1 MSTTPLT
8 IAVAKGY
15 LWEESKKV
23 FNSLGFEF
31 DTDLDKSRQLYTT
44 DKSGKYRILLVRPW
58 DVPTYVEEG
67 AADLGIVGKDVLIEV
82 NATVT
87 ELSDLKF
94 GACSLVLA
102 GPEKIDPSKIPQNTR
117 VATKFWNST
126 IQHFH
131 KKGLNIHPIKLYGAI
146 ELAPF
151 TGISDYICDLSVT
164 GNTLKAHDLHIID
177 TIYTSTA
184 RLIANPATF
193 STKYDKISA
202 FNTALKQAI
211 S

>member
-1 MSTTPLT
+1 MSEAKLT

-15 LWEESKKV
+15 LWDEAKKV
-23 FNSLGFEF
+23 FSSLGIEF
-31 DTDLDKSRQLYTT
+31 DTDLDQSRQLYT
-44 DKSGKYRILLVRPW
+44 DDSSGKYRVLLVRPW

-67 AADLGIVGKDVLIEV
+67 GADLGIVGKDVLLEL
-82 NATVT
+82 NPNVT

-102 GPEKIDPSKIPQNTR
+102 GPEKIEPNKIRQNQK

-126 IQHFH
+126 IRYFH
-131 KKGLNIHPIKLYGAI
+131 KKGLNINPIKLYGAI

-151 TGISDYICDLSVT
+151 TGLSDLICDLSVT

-177 TIYTSTA
+177 TIYSSTA
-184 RLIANPATF
+184 RLIANSASF
-193 STKYDKISA
+193 SSKYDEIKA
-202 FNTALKQAI
+202 FNDTLSQAI
-211 S
+211 D